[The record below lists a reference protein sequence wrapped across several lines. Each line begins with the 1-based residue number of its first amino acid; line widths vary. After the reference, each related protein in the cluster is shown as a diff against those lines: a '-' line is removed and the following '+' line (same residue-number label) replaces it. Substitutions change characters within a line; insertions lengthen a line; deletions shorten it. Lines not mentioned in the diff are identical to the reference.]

1 MADENETSTSIGGS
15 ITGTGIGES
24 IMGFEELMAL
34 LPIDDLPASIE
45 RLVYD
50 PQTGKRSLSDTP
62 GLVNEN
68 GIIQTRDDAPY
79 YYDLTRDPQAAYN
92 AMAPEPR
99 QLILDALD
107 ARGVP
112 TGTWQQNVRAF
123 ELLYSEA
130 NRFGKTAD
138 VMFADILEKVPES
151 KTGNVRVA
159 PTRVTSS
166 TDLRKIIKG
175 VARQMTGR
183 DLGDELADRWVQSFQ
198 QEQANFQSQY
208 RSQSGGTIE
217 DMASPQTSAESFI
230 QQYAGDEV
238 KANDFMSYFDVL
250 GQSLRS
256 RV

>member
-1 MADENETSTSIGGS
+1 MADENETATDIGGP
-15 ITGTGIGES
+15 
-24 IMGFEELMAL
+24 IMGFEELLAL
-34 LPIDDLPASIE
+34 LPIDDLPRSIE

-50 PQTGKRSLSDTP
+50 AQTGKRTLSDAP
-62 GLVNEN
+62 GLVDAN
-68 GIIQTRDDAPY
+68 GIIQTRRTGVGADATETPY

-92 AMAPEPR
+92 SMAPEQR
-99 QLILDALD
+99 QVILDALD

-130 NRFGKTAD
+130 NRFGKTAG
-138 VMFADILEKVPES
+138 VMFADILEKVPEN

-166 TDLRKIIKG
+166 SDLRQVIKG

-183 DLGDELADRWVQSFQ
+183 DIADELADRWVQSFQ

-208 RSQSGGTIE
+208 AAQSGGTIQN
-217 DMASPQTSAESFI
+217 MASPDVSAQSFI
-230 QQYAGDEV
+230 EQYAGDEV

-250 GQSLRS
+250 GQSLGS
-256 RV
+256 RL